1 MSRKRIMT
9 LFTFDSSQLNLQGAV
24 FRFDLVQT
32 ITDIPLFFTQQ
43 IFWHFHHFAT
53 HEITFYSIIV
63 RDKIMR
69 LFLFDQLQFR
79 LPKTVFK
86 FDLAQSTR
94 KLSLFLFKKYSGA
107 ATIFGI
113 YLHFTLGKVMRLFI
127 FD

>member
-1 MSRKRIMT
+1 MT

-32 ITDIPLFFTQQ
+32 ITEISLFFTQK
-43 IFWHFHHFAT
+43 IFRRLHHFAR
-53 HEITFYSIIV
+53 HEMIFYSIIV
-63 RDKIMR
+63 RDKVMR
-69 LFLFDQLQFR
+69 LFVFDQLQFR
-79 LPKTVFK
+79 PQKTIFK

-94 KLSLFLFKKYSGA
+94 KISLFLFKKYSGA
-107 ATIFGI
+107 STIFGI